1 MQTQLIADQT
11 AESFALTMTY
21 LLRTLFN
28 EAVRYEWIAK
38 NPVCKTKIGAG
49 SSNTSLRAVPEKEV
63 FSFKEAQEFLSMLDG
78 LPDDIINQRVCIKLM
93 LLTGIKY
100 GNAWVINMDE
110 LLLFVN
116 GKKEIKQ

>member
-1 MQTQLIADQT
+1 M
-11 AESFALTMTY
+11 
-21 LLRTLFN
+21 
-28 EAVRYEWIAK
+28 RYEWIAK